1 MPRLESA
8 QPGITASRVPRS
20 SSATPSPSSNQ
31 SACRLAGS
39 SGGLPRGGLVRP
51 AGITGACP
59 ALILSGSVVRGA
71 RTWLAIQVAAITV
84 VSSRRYAAVVL
95 PSNSTVSRLDPYG
108 LTLSSS
114 ATTGGNGSGPD
125 SIIAIFPLSPGLPS
139 VIKPSL
145 RGEHRIGRNLYS

>member
-8 QPGITASRVPRS
+8 HPGITASSVPRS
-20 SSATPSPSSNQ
+20 SSATPSPSSNH

-39 SGGLPRGGLVRP
+39 SGGGGRGGGGGAAGGRPRGCRVRP

-84 VSSRRYAAVVL
+84 VSSRRYAAVVV

-125 SIIAIFPLSPGLPS
+125 SIIAIFPLSPRLPS
-139 VIKPSL
+139 VIK
-145 RGEHRIGRNLYS
+145 YSR

>member
-39 SGGLPRGGLVRP
+39 SGGLPRGCLVRP
-51 AGITGACP
+51 AGITGACH
-59 ALILSGSVVRGA
+59 ALILFGSVVRGA
-71 RTWLAIQVAAITV
+71 LTWLAIQVAAITV
-84 VSSRRYAAVVL
+84 VSSRRYAAVVV

-108 LTLSSS
+108 FTLSSS
-114 ATTGGNGSGPD
+114 VTTDGNGSGPD
-125 SIIAIFPLSPGLPS
+125 SIIAIFPLSPCLPS
-139 VIKPSL
+139 VIKFSL
-145 RGEHRIGRNLYS
+145 RDENRIGRNLYS